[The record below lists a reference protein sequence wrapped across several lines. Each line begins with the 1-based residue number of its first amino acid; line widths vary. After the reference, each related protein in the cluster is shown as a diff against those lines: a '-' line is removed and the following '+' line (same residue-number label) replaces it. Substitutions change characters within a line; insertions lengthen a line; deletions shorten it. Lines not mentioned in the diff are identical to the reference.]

1 MLTKAV
7 TPGGPIR
14 RPAALAVL
22 KSEPLMATVQV
33 EMRSTAPEEV
43 KNRDL
48 EIIFGYESPSRF
60 YYVHLAGITDPNH
73 NGIFL
78 VDNKD
83 RRRIDDGTTPPQLK
97 DREWHRVRLERDGAS
112 GRIDMFVDG
121 SRRLFCARPISRSP
135 PAASGSDHSTTPE
148 SFVRSR
154 IGISEMIQRNLGVS
168 WLRCGRC
175 AFRSI
180 LVAAVVAIAAP
191 AVFADVTRFEVRAT
205 RDVSGGRSFGSA
217 GPYEEVTGRLYFAVD
232 PDDRRIV
239 W

>member
-1 MLTKAV
+1 MRLFFLALAAIVASSIATNAQQKSFSSTPDLGASDALSRFTLDGSGTWEIKDKMLVLTKAG

-22 KSEPLMATVQV
+22 KSEPLTMATVQV
-33 EMRSTAPEEV
+33 EMRSTAPEDV

-83 RRRIDDGTTPPQLK
+83 RRRIDDGTTPPLLK

-112 GRIDMFVDG
+112 GRIDIFVDG
-121 SRRLFCARPISRSP
+121 SQQPVLRATDITIPSGRVGLGSFDDTGEFRALSV
-135 PAASGSDHSTTPE
+135 SGS
-148 SFVRSR
+148 
-154 IGISEMIQRNLGVS
+154 QK
-168 WLRCGRC
+168 
-175 AFRSI
+175 
-180 LVAAVVAIAAP
+180 
-191 AVFADVTRFEVRAT
+191 
-205 RDVSGGRSFGSA
+205 
-217 GPYEEVTGRLYFAVD
+217 
-232 PDDRRIV
+232 
-239 W
+239 

>member
-1 MLTKAV
+1 MRLCFVPLAAVLTLVVTVTAQKPFSSKPDLGAPDALSQFTLDGSGTWEVKDKMLVLTKAG

-22 KSEPLMATVQV
+22 KSEPLTKATVEV

-83 RRRIDDGTTPPQLK
+83 RRRIDDGTTPQQLK

-112 GRIDMFVDG
+112 GRIDIFVDG
-121 SRRLFCARPISRSP
+121 SKPSVLRATDTTI
-135 PAASGSDHSTTPE
+135 ASGRVGLG
-148 SFVRSR
+148 SFDDT
-154 IGISEMIQRNLGVS
+154 GE
-168 WLRCGRC
+168 
-175 AFRSI
+175 FRS
-180 LVAAVVAIAAP
+180 LA
-191 AVFADVTRFEVRAT
+191 
-205 RDVSGGRSFGSA
+205 
-217 GPYEEVTGRLYFAVD
+217 VTGTQK
-232 PDDRRIV
+232 
-239 W
+239 

>member
-1 MLTKAV
+1 MRLFFLALAATLVVGVAVHAQKPFSSQPDLALPDALNRFTVDGSGTWEVKDKMLVLTKAG

-22 KSEPLMATVQV
+22 KSEPLTRATVQV

-48 EIIFGYESPSRF
+48 EIVFGYESPSRF

-97 DREWHRVRLERDGAS
+97 DREWHRVRLERDGAT
-112 GRIDMFVDG
+112 GRIDIFVDG
-121 SRRLFCARPISRSP
+121 SPQPVLRATDSTIPSGRVGLGSFDDTGEFRAFSV
-135 PAASGSDHSTTPE
+135 SGS
-148 SFVRSR
+148 
-154 IGISEMIQRNLGVS
+154 QK
-168 WLRCGRC
+168 
-175 AFRSI
+175 
-180 LVAAVVAIAAP
+180 
-191 AVFADVTRFEVRAT
+191 
-205 RDVSGGRSFGSA
+205 
-217 GPYEEVTGRLYFAVD
+217 
-232 PDDRRIV
+232 
-239 W
+239 

>member
-1 MLTKAV
+1 MSVFNGLVMRLFLVPLAASLVLTVVVAAQKPFSGKPDLGAPDALNQFTLDGSGTWEVKDKMLVLTKAG

-22 KSEPLMATVQV
+22 KSDPLTKATVEV

-97 DREWHRVRLERDGAS
+97 DREWHRVRLVRDGAS
-112 GRIDMFVDG
+112 GRIDIFVDG
-121 SRRLFCARPISRSP
+121 SKQPVLRATDTTI
-135 PAASGSDHSTTPE
+135 ASGRVGLG
-148 SFVRSR
+148 SFDDT
-154 IGISEMIQRNLGVS
+154 GE
-168 WLRCGRC
+168 
-175 AFRSI
+175 FRS
-180 LVAAVVAIAAP
+180 
-191 AVFADVTRFEVRAT
+191 FA
-205 RDVSGGRSFGSA
+205 
-217 GPYEEVTGRLYFAVD
+217 VTGAQK
-232 PDDRRIV
+232 
-239 W
+239 